1 MENNFASIV
10 PLIGGETIAMQNVF
24 GKRPEYLMTYDGFQ
38 DNESHLINYYK
49 NEVPYFNLSEGQK
62 PNYSVD
68 VINTVCPCAGL
79 SSLSPSAS
87 STNEAN
93 DWMVTSAKYVLGE
106 LKPKVFWGENAPRL
120 ASKMGKPVVEKLRKI
135 GNKNGYTLSIFQT
148 KSILH
153 GLSQVRDRTFYFFWK
168 DDKVPLFDYI
178 YKNHI
183 NIADDIR
190 NVNLRDDDPMSKII
204 TNKRKPSEDP
214 YYKFVLEE
222 LHGGITHNEFQNQL
236 TKTANIQDYIEERT
250 DYMEVR
256 KWMLEHGYEKEA
268 EKCIRM
274 YRKLKS
280 GGNIMR
286 KQTEVPVD
294 KIGAFVGLMPMM
306 LTHPDEDRYLTVR
319 ECLSLMGLPDD
330 FELLNPRRSINHI
343 CQNVPVTT
351 AEFASKMVLKYL
363 TNSLDMIDTDFLV
376 QDNRKKELKYQKNS
390 LQLTEFMV

>member
-38 DNESHLINYYK
+38 DNESHLVNYYN
-49 NEVPYFNLSEGQK
+49 NEVPYFNLSNGQK

-68 VINTVCPCAGL
+68 VVNTVCPCAGL

-93 DWMVTSAKYVLGE
+93 DWMVTSAKYVLGD

-120 ASKMGKPVVEKLRKI
+120 ASKMGQPVVEKLKKI
-135 GNKNGYTLSIFQT
+135 ALQHGYTLSIFQT

-168 DDKVPLFDYI
+168 DDKVPLFEYI
-178 YKNHI
+178 YKNHS

-190 NVNLRDDDPMSKII
+190 RVNLRDDDPMSQII

-236 TKTANIQDYIEERT
+236 TKTANIQDYIE
-250 DYMEVR
+250 
-256 KWMLEHGYEKEA
+256 
-268 EKCIRM
+268 
-274 YRKLKS
+274 
-280 GGNIMR
+280 
-286 KQTEVPVD
+286 
-294 KIGAFVGLMPMM
+294 
-306 LTHPDEDRYLTVR
+306 
-319 ECLSLMGLPDD
+319 
-330 FELLNPRRSINHI
+330 
-343 CQNVPVTT
+343 
-351 AEFASKMVLKYL
+351 
-363 TNSLDMIDTDFLV
+363 
-376 QDNRKKELKYQKNS
+376 
-390 LQLTEFMV
+390 